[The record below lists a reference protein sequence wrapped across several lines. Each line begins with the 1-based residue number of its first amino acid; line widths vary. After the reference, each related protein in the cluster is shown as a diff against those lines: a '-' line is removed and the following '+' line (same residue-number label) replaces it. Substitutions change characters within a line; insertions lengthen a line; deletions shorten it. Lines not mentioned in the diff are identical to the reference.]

1 MMQNHVRSHVRLAG
15 AAALAIAQLAV
26 TACDKMPLTAP
37 SGGSVS
43 LTSAALVLPIGGSTE
58 VSAFVAESSGT
69 PVQNGTMV
77 RFTTNLGRVDPVE
90 AHTNNGRAVTT
101 FFAGDVS
108 GVAQVR
114 ATSGSVVSAPIGS
127 GGGGTGTTGSPSID
141 ISIGAA
147 AVDAVVLRASQLAV
161 PFNGGTVDLT
171 ATVTGV
177 GGRLLAGVPVA
188 FLTTEGQLS
197 VTSGVTDAAGE
208 VRTSL
213 TTNRPANVTATSGT
227 KTSNVVAIVRREAPP
242 VTSVTL
248 AATPGATTVGVGQ
261 TFTFVAT
268 VTVTGGETNE
278 ARPVSYRWDFGDGTS
293 ATTSGNTIT
302 HVYTT
307 PTTRHTVTVEVSMSN
322 GQTVSAQT
330 EIITGVF

>member
-1 MMQNHVRSHVRLAG
+1 MMHNHVRSHVRLAG

-26 TACDKMPLTAP
+26 IACDKMPLTAP

-58 VSAFVAESSGT
+58 VSAFVAESGGT

-114 ATSGSVVSAPIGS
+114 ATSGSVVSAPVGS
-127 GGGGTGTTGSPSID
+127 GGGTGTTGSPSID

-171 ATVTGV
+171 ATVTGA
-177 GGRLLAGVPVA
+177 GGRLLAGVPVT

-197 VTSGVTDAAGE
+197 ATSGLTDAAGE

-213 TTNRPANVTATSGT
+213 TTNRPASVTATSGT
-227 KTSNVVAIVRREAPP
+227 KTSNVVAIVPREAPP

-248 AATPGATTVGVGQ
+248 AATPGATTLGVGQ
-261 TFTFVAT
+261 TFSFLAT

-278 ARPVSYRWDFGDGTS
+278 ARPVSYRWDFGDDTS

-307 PTTRHTVTVEVSMSN
+307 PTTRRTVTVEVSMSN